1 MKYSKRFTEAIGYF
15 ACFLLAVFLIYS
27 FMTAELGEIDEET
40 GELLSIFDIKRGFRE
55 QLILFVMFLVSS
67 VVCSLTDR
75 VPYVGVILSAVPLYY
90 TFKLFA
96 DGMLL
101 STPALLLAFSV
112 FFFAGEIV
120 ATGMWLAERPE
131 RVRRRREL
139 GIPTF
144 SERIEAIQGEFD
156 RVFGFDQVAGYEQK
170 REKRKKN
177 KKK

>member
-1 MKYSKRFTEAIGYF
+1 MRYSKRFTEAIDYF
-15 ACFLLAVFLIYS
+15 ACFLLAIFLIYS
-27 FMTAELGEIDEET
+27 YMTAGIGEVDDET
-40 GELLSIFDIKRGFRE
+40 GELLSIFDLKHGFRE
-55 QLILFVMFLVSS
+55 QLTLFIMFLVAA

-75 VPYVGVILSAVPLYY
+75 APYVGIILSAVPLYY

-112 FFFAGEIV
+112 FFFAGEVV
-120 ATGMWLAERPE
+120 ATGMWLSERPE
-131 RVRRRREL
+131 RVRQRREQ

-144 SERIEAIQGEFD
+144 SERMEALRDEFD
-156 RVFGFDQVAGYEQK
+156 RVFGFDQVAGYEKK
-170 REKRKKN
+170 REKRNKN